1 MHATAASSRTH
12 LLRDKIVQF
21 LLLFTDLDRI
31 LLDLIPHEVNE
42 TFFFQL
48 CETFLDHGLRGMALF
63 IAKLELFL
71 RLKENFGVFDEVIRS
86 EKLCLELSSHS
97 QMLFLG
103 GFFRGARIIRGG
115 LVRCSIRK
123 EELVIVVQDE
133 IIDLFLDS
141 LYRIL
146 VHIVY
151 LLGCWNRLLLN
162 CLLLSFF
169 LRNLSFSLKKTSLEG
184 FERVKVALLSG

>member
-1 MHATAASSRTH
+1 
-12 LLRDKIVQF
+12 
-21 LLLFTDLDRI
+21 
-31 LLDLIPHEVNE
+31 
-42 TFFFQL
+42 
-48 CETFLDHGLRGMALF
+48 MALF
-63 IAKLELFL
+63 IAKLKLFL
-71 RLKENFGVFDEVIRS
+71 RLKEDFGVFDKVIRS
-86 EKLCLELSSHS
+86 EKLCLKLCSHS

-103 GFFRGARIIRGG
+103 RFFRGARIIRGG

-151 LLGCWNRLLLN
+151 LLGCWNCLLLN

-169 LRNLSFSLKKTSLEG
+169 LRYLSFSLKKTSLEG